1 MKKETKN
8 AAAAVI
14 GTASLIGAAV
24 LGLKITEPPKDAKP
38 QIEKYVE
45 IDRTRSYAWEE
56 VVQISAELNAQ
67 VQGKKA
73 QVTFKDSK

>member
-1 MKKETKN
+1 MKKETKQAV
-8 AAAAVI
+8 AAI
-14 GTASLIGAAV
+14 GTTVGLIGAAV
-24 LGLKITEPPKDAKP
+24 LGLKITDAPKEAPPL
-38 QIEKYVE
+38 IEKYVE

-56 VVQISAELNAQ
+56 VVQLSAELNAQ